1 MLNRIVRT
9 SLAHPRFVLL
19 GALLLVI
26 YGVQTLVSARYDV
39 FPDFVP
45 AQASIQT
52 EAPGLSPAQV
62 EAFVTRPL
70 ENVINGANGVAA
82 VRSESIQGLS
92 VIDVTFVEGSDPYKS
107 RQIVGEAIAE
117 VGTQLPPGV
126 QPPQLSPL
134 TSSTMDLLKVGF
146 TGGKSPMALRDFVQ
160 WTVRPRILA
169 TRGVARASLF
179 GGDERRIEVR
189 VRPHDLV
196 ARGLALS
203 DLAAAVRAVTQPRGG
218 GYAETQ
224 DQRLIVEPSGSAVSP
239 EAIAAAPVALG
250 NGTAVRIGDVA
261 DVVLAAAPKAGDAL
275 VMGEPG
281 VLINM
286 SSQYG
291 ANTLE
296 TTRRV
301 EAVLR
306 DLEPAVR
313 AEGITMTSN
322 LHRPATFIETALGGI
337 EKDLLIGTFLIG
349 VVLILFL
356 RNWRVTLI
364 VFTAIPLSLLAAL
377 IVLDK
382 SGQAVN
388 TMTLGGLAV
397 ALGVVIDDAIV
408 DVENIVRRLRMA
420 GAEADRRAVIASA
433 SVEVRA
439 PVVYAT
445 FVLAATVMPI
455 LFLTGI
461 QGSFFRPLAAAF
473 VIAVLASLVVAMTV
487 APALCLLLIAD
498 QAQANEPGF
507 VQRLKDR
514 HAAMLETLLPR
525 TRGAIFTT
533 LLAALGAATAMASF
547 GGELLPQFRERHF
560 VLQLSGPVGAS
571 LPWTRD
577 IGARMIREIRAM
589 PEVATAEQ
597 QIGRAEAAEDTW
609 PPSRSEIHVRLRG
622 DGPVDEEAVQAR
634 LRAVLERY
642 PMMHGEVV
650 TFLGDR
656 ISESLS
662 GETAKVAINVF
673 GPDLSALDRTAAQ
686 IAAVMKTVPGAADV
700 QVKSAPGTPTIAIAL
715 DPQRMT
721 AHGVSGSDANDAIEA
736 AHQGLTISQIT
747 EADRITPVALTLA
760 DAELRQPEAVSS
772 VLVRANDGSAVPL
785 GEIATI
791 SVAEGR
797 STIEHQGGLRRQVV
811 TANPEGTDVTGF
823 VARARRA
830 IAAQVSLPAG
840 VTLDFTGAA
849 EAQQAASREIL
860 INVAVA
866 AILVVALLMLAFG
879 GGRPAVLILA
889 TAPFAMIGGVAAVAL
904 TGGVLSLGAI
914 VGFVTLFGI
923 SARNAILLI
932 AHVDHLVTDESAP
945 RDAATVLRAA
955 RERLTPILMTAL
967 VAGLGL
973 APLALEAGQAGREIQ
988 GPMAAVI
995 LGGLV
1000 TSTLASLVLLPALIL
1015 AYLWPENGP
1024 VPEQI
1029 GPSA

>member
-1 MLNRIVRT
+1 VLTRIVRT
-9 SLAHPRFVLL
+9 SLAHPRLVLL

-26 YGVQTLVSARYDV
+26 YGVQTLIGARYDV

-45 AQASIQT
+45 AQASVQT
-52 EAPGLSPAQV
+52 EAPGLSPEQV

-70 ENVINGANGVAA
+70 ENVINGANGVAV

-107 RQIVGEAIAE
+107 RQIVGEAVAE
-117 VGTQLPPGV
+117 VVTQLPAGV

-146 TGGKSPMALRDFVQ
+146 TGGRNPMALRDFVQ
-160 WTVRPRILA
+160 WTVRPRLLA
-169 TRGVARASLF
+169 TRGVARASLY

-189 VRPHDLV
+189 ARANDFV
-196 ARGLALS
+196 ARGLAFS
-203 DLAAAVRAVTQPRGG
+203 DLAAAVRAVTEPRGG
-218 GYAETQ
+218 GYAETR
-224 DQRLIVEPSGSAVSP
+224 DQRLTVEPSGGGVSP
-239 EAIAAAPVALG
+239 AAIAAAPVALG
-250 NGTAVRIGDVA
+250 NGTAVRIADVA
-261 DVVLAAAPKAGDAL
+261 DVVLSAAPKAGDAL
-275 VMGEPG
+275 IMGEPG

-306 DLEPAVR
+306 DLEPAAR
-313 AEGITMTSN
+313 AAGITMAPN
-322 LHRPATFIETALGGI
+322 LHRPATFIETALSGI
-337 EKDLLIGTFLIG
+337 EKDLLIGTVLIG
-349 VVLILFL
+349 LVLIVFL
-356 RNWRVTLI
+356 RNWRVALI

-408 DVENIVRRLRMA
+408 DVENIVRRLRLASA
-420 GAEADRRAVIASA
+420 GADRRAVIARA

-455 LFLTGI
+455 LFLTGL

-487 APALCLLLIAD
+487 APALCLLLIGR
-498 QAQANEPGF
+498 QAHKDEPGY
-507 VQRLKDR
+507 VRRLKDR
-514 HAAMLETLLPR
+514 HATLLERLVPR
-525 TRGAIFTT
+525 ARGAVLGTV
-533 LLAALGAATAMASF
+533 LAALGAAAAMASF

-560 VLQLSGPVGAS
+560 VMQLNGPVGAS

-577 IGARMIREIRAM
+577 VGARMIRDLRTI

-609 PPSRSEIHVRLRG
+609 PPSRSEIHVRLRP
-622 DGPVDEEAVQAR
+622 DGPVDEEAVQTR
-634 LRAVLERY
+634 LRGVLERY

-673 GPDLSALDRTAAQ
+673 GPDLAGLDRTAAR
-686 IAAVMKTVPGAADV
+686 IAAVLKAVPGAADV
-700 QVKSAPGTPTIAIAL
+700 QVKSEPGTPTLAITL
-715 DPQRMT
+715 DPQRMA
-721 AHGVSGSDANDAIEA
+721 AHGISGSDAYDAIEA
-736 AHQGLTISQIT
+736 AHQGLKISQIT
-747 EADRITPVALTLA
+747 EADRITPVALTLT
-760 DAELRQPEAVSS
+760 DTDRHEPEAVGA

-791 SVAEGR
+791 RVAEGR
-797 STIEHQGGLRRQVV
+797 GTIAHEGGLRRQVV
-811 TANPEGTDVTGF
+811 TANPEDSDVAGF
-823 VARARRA
+823 VAMARDA
-830 IAAQVSLPAG
+830 IAAHIKLPPG
-840 VTLDFTGAA
+840 VTLDFAGAA
-849 EAQQAASREIL
+849 EAQQAASREIA

-866 AILVVALLMLAFG
+866 AILVAALLVLAFG
-879 GGRPAVLILA
+879 GGRPAMLILA
-889 TAPFAMIGGVAAVAL
+889 TAPFAMIGGVVAVAL
-904 TGGVLSLGAI
+904 TGGVLSLGAL

-932 AHVDHLVTDESAP
+932 AHVDHLVTDEAAP

-1000 TSTLASLVLLPALIL
+1000 SSTLASLVLLPALIL
-1015 AYLWPENGP
+1015 AYRWPAAAAQP
-1024 VPEQI
+1024 DMPE
-1029 GPSA
+1029 AEA

>member
-9 SLAHPRFVLL
+9 ALAHPRLVLL
-19 GALLLVI
+19 GALLLAV
-26 YGVQTLVSARYDV
+26 YGVQTLGNARYDV

-45 AQASIQT
+45 AQASVQT
-52 EAPGLSPAQV
+52 EAPGLSPEQV

-70 ENVINGANGVAA
+70 ENVINGANGVAT

-92 VIDVTFVEGSDPYKS
+92 VIDVTFIEGSDPYKA

-117 VGTQLPPGV
+117 VVTQLPSSV
-126 QPPQLSPL
+126 RPPQLSPL

-146 TGGKSPMALRDFVQ
+146 TGGRNPMALRDFVQ
-160 WTVRPRILA
+160 WTVRPRLLA
-169 TRGVARASLF
+169 TRGVARASLY

-189 VRPHDLV
+189 ARLRDLV
-196 ARGLALS
+196 ARGIAFS
-203 DLAAAVRAVTQPRGG
+203 DLAAAIRAVTEPRGG
-218 GYAETQ
+218 GFAETA
-224 DQRLIVEPSGSAVSP
+224 DQRLIIEPSGGGVSA
-239 EAIAAAPVALG
+239 EAIAAAPLPLG
-250 NGTAVRIGDVA
+250 NGTAARIGDVA

-275 VMGEPG
+275 IMGKPG

-291 ANTLE
+291 ANTLD

-313 AEGITMTSN
+313 AAGITMTAN
-322 LHRPATFIETALGGI
+322 LHRPATFIETALAGI
-337 EKDLLIGTFLIG
+337 VKDLLIGTVLIG
-349 VVLILFL
+349 FVLFVFL
-356 RNWRVTLI
+356 RNWRVALI
-364 VFTAIPLSLLAAL
+364 VFTAIPFSLLAAL

-408 DVENIVRRLRMA
+408 DVENIVRRLRLA
-420 GAEADRRAVIASA
+420 GTDADRQAVIASA
-433 SVEVRA
+433 SVEVRG

-445 FVLAATVMPI
+445 FVLAATVLPI
-455 LFLTGI
+455 LFLTGL

-487 APALCLLLIAD
+487 APALCLLLIG
-498 QAQANEPGF
+498 AQPQEDEPGY
-507 VQRLKDR
+507 VHRLKDR
-514 HAAMLETLLPR
+514 HAALLKASLPQA
-525 TRGAIFTT
+525 RGAIIAT
-533 LLAALGAATAMASF
+533 LLAALFAAAAMVSF

-560 VLQLSGPVGAS
+560 VMQLNGPVGAS

-577 IGARMIREIRAM
+577 IGARMIREIRSM

-609 PPSRSEIHVRLRG
+609 PPSRSEIHVRLRT
-622 DGPVDEEAVQAR
+622 DIPVAEDAVEAR
-634 LRAVLERY
+634 LRTVLGRY

-662 GETAKVAINVF
+662 GETAKMAINVF
-673 GPDLSALDRTAAQ
+673 GPDLTALDSAAAR
-686 IAAVMKTVPGAADV
+686 IASVLKTVPGAADV
-700 QVKSAPGTPTIAIAL
+700 QLKSEPGTPTLAITL
-715 DPQRMT
+715 DPQRMA
-721 AHGVSGSDANDAIEA
+721 AHGVNASEAYDAIEA
-736 AHQGLTISQIT
+736 AHQGLAISQVT

-760 DAELRQPEAVSS
+760 DADLREPEAVGA
-772 VLVRANDGSAVPL
+772 VLVRAADGSAVPL
-785 GEIATI
+785 SDIATI
-791 SVAEGR
+791 RLAEGR
-797 STIEHQGGLRRQVV
+797 ATIAHEGGLRRQVV
-811 TANPEGTDVTGF
+811 TANPDGTDVASF
-823 VARARRA
+823 VAEARRA
-830 IAAQVSLPAG
+830 IAEKVKLPPV
-840 VTLDFTGAA
+840 VTLDFVGAA
-849 EAQQAASREIL
+849 EAQQAASREIA

-866 AILVVALLMLAFG
+866 AVLVAALLVLAFG
-879 GGRPAVLILA
+879 GGRPALLILA
-889 TAPFAMIGGVAAVAL
+889 TAPFAMIGGVVAVAL
-904 TGGVLSLGAI
+904 TGGVLSLGAL

-923 SARNAILLI
+923 SARNGILLI
-932 AHVDHLVTDESAP
+932 AHVDHLVADEGEP
-945 RDAATVLRAA
+945 CNGATVLRAA

-973 APLALEAGQAGREIQ
+973 APLAFEAGQAGREIQ

-1000 TSTLASLVLLPALIL
+1000 SSTLASLVLLPALIL
-1015 AYLWPENGP
+1015 AYRWP
-1024 VPEQI
+1024 
-1029 GPSA
+1029 SSS